1 MFLKS
6 YRIRKEGLSFPFLFR
21 LGSSKCLIY
30 VIDNNESYLFF
41 IFETLNNK
49 IMKERTIKE
58 VLENQK
64 RCKPGEYD
72 REILDIAYKSRVGIS
87 LSAREKELSE
97 AYFKG
102 RW

>member
-1 MFLKS
+1 
-6 YRIRKEGLSFPFLFR
+6 
-21 LGSSKCLIY
+21 
-30 VIDNNESYLFF
+30 
-41 IFETLNNK
+41 
-49 IMKERTIKE
+49 MKERTIKE

-64 RCKPGEYD
+64 RCKPGECD
-72 REILDIAYKSRVGIS
+72 REILDIAYKSRVGIP